1 MAQVIFIVSCAFILE
16 QTYRVRRRQ
25 AASLAEQ
32 AAVLAEKRQRQ
43 EEAALLERQEIIG
56 HYKHSVLGDKSAYVF
71 ISFLSNFMSFQFE
84 NSSSLPRSADCL
96 PVNAQRC
103 RIRSRRSAEFDCK

>member
-1 MAQVIFIVSCAFILE
+1 
-16 QTYRVRRRQ
+16 
-25 AASLAEQ
+25 
-32 AAVLAEKRQRQ
+32 
-43 EEAALLERQEIIG
+43 
-56 HYKHSVLGDKSAYVF
+56 VLGDKSAYVF